1 MVDYEYKCLIKIN
14 FNHMDT
20 LKKFELME
28 KIVREL
34 EDLQHSQ
41 QAIIQKIGKIEV
53 DNIELS
59 DKKLDKDL
67 PDMHQRVADNLDTI
81 VEILAYFADKTQNFG
96 NKNNVDALKEKQII
110 NEATGHN

>member
-1 MVDYEYKCLIKIN
+1 
-14 FNHMDT
+14 MDT

-53 DNIELS
+53 DNIELG

-96 NKNNVDALKEKQII
+96 NKNNVEVLKEKQLI
-110 NEATGHN
+110 NDTTKG

>member
-1 MVDYEYKCLIKIN
+1 
-14 FNHMDT
+14 MDT

-34 EDLQHSQ
+34 VDLQHSQ

-53 DNIELS
+53 DNIDLG

-81 VEILAYFADKTQNFG
+81 TDILAYFADKTENFG
-96 NKNNVDALKEKQII
+96 NKNNVDALKEQQAID
-110 NEATGHN
+110 EVTGK

>member
-1 MVDYEYKCLIKIN
+1 
-14 FNHMDT
+14 MDT

-53 DNIELS
+53 DNIELG
-59 DKKLDKDL
+59 DQKLDKDL

-81 VEILAYFADKTQNFG
+81 VSILDYFADKTQNFG
-96 NKNNVDALKEKQII
+96 SKNNVDALKEQQAI
-110 NEATGHN
+110 NNATGQ

>member
-1 MVDYEYKCLIKIN
+1 
-14 FNHMDT
+14 MDT

-53 DNIELS
+53 DNIELA
-59 DKKLDKDL
+59 DQRLEKDL

-81 VEILAYFADKTQNFG
+81 VGILEYFADKTQNFG
-96 NKNNVDALKEKQII
+96 NKNNVDALKEQQII
-110 NEATGHN
+110 NEATGQ

>member
-1 MVDYEYKCLIKIN
+1 MN
-14 FNHMDT
+14 T

-34 EDLQHSQ
+34 EDLQNSQ

-59 DKKLDKDL
+59 DKRLEKDL

-81 VEILAYFADKTQNFG
+81 TGILEYFATKTDTFADK
-96 NKNNVDALKEKQII
+96 NNIDALKEQDAIDQV
-110 NEATGHN
+110 TH

>member
-1 MVDYEYKCLIKIN
+1 ME
-14 FNHMDT
+14 T

-53 DNIELS
+53 DNIELG
-59 DKKLDKDL
+59 DKKLEQDL
-67 PDMHQRVADNLDTI
+67 PDMHQRVADNLDSI
-81 VEILAYFADKTQNFG
+81 VSILDYFANKTEKFG
-96 NKNNVDALKEKQII
+96 NKNNVDNLKEQQAI
-110 NEATGHN
+110 NEAVGR

>member
-1 MVDYEYKCLIKIN
+1 MN
-14 FNHMDT
+14 T

-81 VEILAYFADKTQNFG
+81 KSILEYFADKTDEFG
-96 NKNNVDALKEKQII
+96 SKNNVDALKEQQAID
-110 NEATGHN
+110 EVTGH

>member
-1 MVDYEYKCLIKIN
+1 
-14 FNHMDT
+14 MDT

-41 QAIIQKIGKIEV
+41 QALIQKLGKIEV
-53 DNIELS
+53 DNIELG
-59 DKKLDKDL
+59 DKRLDQDL

-81 VEILAYFADKTQNFG
+81 GAILDYFADKTQNFG
-96 NKNNVDALKEKQII
+96 NKNNVDALKEQQTI
-110 NEATGHN
+110 NQATGQS

>member
-1 MVDYEYKCLIKIN
+1 
-14 FNHMDT
+14 MDT

-53 DNIELS
+53 DNIELG
-59 DKKLDKDL
+59 DKRLDKDL
-67 PDMHQRVADNLDTI
+67 PDMHQRVSDNLNTI
-81 VEILAYFADKTQNFG
+81 VGILEYFADKTQNFG
-96 NKNNVDALKEKQII
+96 NKNNVDALKEKQAID
-110 NEATGHN
+110 EATGN

>member
-1 MVDYEYKCLIKIN
+1 
-14 FNHMDT
+14 MDT

-41 QAIIQKIGKIEV
+41 QALIQKIGKIEV
-53 DNIELS
+53 DNIELG
-59 DKKLDKDL
+59 DQRLDKDL

-81 VEILAYFADKTQNFG
+81 VGIMEYFADKTENFG
-96 NKNNVDALKEKQII
+96 NKNNVDALKEQSII
-110 NEATGHN
+110 DGITGN

>member
-1 MVDYEYKCLIKIN
+1 
-14 FNHMDT
+14 MDT

-53 DNIELS
+53 DNIELG
-59 DKKLDKDL
+59 DKRLDKDL
-67 PDMHQRVADNLDTI
+67 PDMHQRVSDNLDTI
-81 VEILAYFADKTQNFG
+81 VGILEYFADKTQNFG
-96 NKNNVDALKEKQII
+96 NKNNVEALKEKQAI
-110 NEATGHN
+110 NEATGH

>member
-1 MVDYEYKCLIKIN
+1 
-14 FNHMDT
+14 MDT

-59 DKKLDKDL
+59 DKRLDKDL

-81 VEILAYFADKTQNFG
+81 VGILEYFADKTNNFG
-96 NKNNVDALKEKQII
+96 NKNNVDALKEQQVI
-110 NEATGHN
+110 NEATGH

>member
-1 MVDYEYKCLIKIN
+1 MN
-14 FNHMDT
+14 T

-53 DNIELS
+53 DNIELGDS
-59 DKKLDKDL
+59 KLDKDL
-67 PDMHQRVADNLDTI
+67 PDMHQRVADNLDSI
-81 VEILAYFADKTQNFG
+81 VDILSYFADKTENFG
-96 NKNNVDALKEKQII
+96 NKNNVDALKEQEAI
-110 NEATGHN
+110 NQATGQ

>member
-1 MVDYEYKCLIKIN
+1 
-14 FNHMDT
+14 MDT

-59 DKKLDKDL
+59 DKKLEKDL

-81 VEILAYFADKTQNFG
+81 VSILEYFADKTQNFG
-96 NKNNVDALKEKQII
+96 NKNNVDSLKEQQII
-110 NEATGHN
+110 NDVTGN

>member
-1 MVDYEYKCLIKIN
+1 
-14 FNHMDT
+14 MDT

-34 EDLQHSQ
+34 VDLQHSQ

-67 PDMHQRVADNLDTI
+67 PNMHQRVADNLDTI
-81 VEILAYFADKTQNFG
+81 TDILSYFEEKTQNFG
-96 NKNNVDALKEKQII
+96 NKNNVDALKEQQAID
-110 NEATGHN
+110 EVTGK

>member
-1 MVDYEYKCLIKIN
+1 ME
-14 FNHMDT
+14 T

-53 DNIELS
+53 DNIELG
-59 DKKLDKDL
+59 DKKLEQDL
-67 PDMHQRVADNLDTI
+67 PDMHQRVADNLDSI
-81 VEILAYFADKTQNFG
+81 VSILDYFANKTEKFG
-96 NKNNVDALKEKQII
+96 NKNNVDDLKEQQVI
-110 NEATGHN
+110 NDVIGK

>member
-1 MVDYEYKCLIKIN
+1 
-14 FNHMDT
+14 MDT

-53 DNIELS
+53 DNIELG
-59 DKKLDKDL
+59 DKRLDKDL
-67 PDMHQRVADNLDTI
+67 PDMHQRVSDNLDAI
-81 VEILAYFADKTQNFG
+81 VGILQYFADKTQNFG
-96 NKNNVDALKEKQII
+96 DKNNVDALKERQAI
-110 NEATGHN
+110 NDATGN

>member
-1 MVDYEYKCLIKIN
+1 
-14 FNHMDT
+14 MDT

-67 PDMHQRVADNLDTI
+67 PDMHQRVADNLDSI
-81 VEILAYFADKTQNFG
+81 VDILAYFADKTQNFG
-96 NKNNVDALKEKQII
+96 DKNNVDALKEQQAI
-110 NEATGHN
+110 NEATGQ

>member
-1 MVDYEYKCLIKIN
+1 
-14 FNHMDT
+14 MDT

-53 DNIELS
+53 DNIELG
-59 DKKLDKDL
+59 DKRLDIDL
-67 PDMHQRVADNLDTI
+67 PDMHQRVSDNLDAI
-81 VEILAYFADKTQNFG
+81 VAILEYFADKTQNFG
-96 NKNNVDALKEKQII
+96 DNNHVDSLKEQQAIDEVSGK
-110 NEATGHN
+110 